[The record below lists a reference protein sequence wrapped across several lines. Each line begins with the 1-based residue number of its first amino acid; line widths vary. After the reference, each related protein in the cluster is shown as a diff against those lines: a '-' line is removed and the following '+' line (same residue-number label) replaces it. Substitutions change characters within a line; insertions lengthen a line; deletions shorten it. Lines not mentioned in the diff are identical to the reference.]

1 MLSLLRRPSRH
12 ATPTT
17 AQKRPHRLLR
27 CGIWL
32 LGAILLVA
40 LLHPLAAGSSPS
52 STGQVGYGGASRSSE
67 ATSTTMTLSPSDSGS
82 PWWLPSGWLPSPS
95 GWLQSE
101 FEGVLHAFLS
111 NLAEGFSQA
120 VDNIDSLKLLYR
132 TPPQLTYNSGVVK
145 AAEPVMVSVAD
156 GALVLF
162 LVIGGYQYMLGNYR
176 SFRELAPRLIIAA
189 IVAHCSLD
197 LLKQFI
203 DLQDTLGTS
212 VHDILNTAGFGGT
225 FPPTDFDSW
234 ATAADYWII
243 AYLVMILGVL
253 FLSLQMLTRI
263 ALLDLCLV
271 LAPLGLLCF
280 ALPQTRAWGR
290 LWAQAFVSAL
300 IVQIFQMLC
309 LAMGS
314 AMVASFTV
322 LMATGQGSRRGKID
336 GSAMVASFTVLM
348 GPGQPQGINS
358 VTMLV
363 GMAMVFLAAKLPS
376 MLLTNVLQASKET
389 GNTIVE
395 TVATGAQMMALL

>member
-12 ATPTT
+12 AIPN
-17 AQKRPHRLLR
+17 AARKRQHRLL
-27 CGIWL
+27 CYGIWL
-32 LGAILLVA
+32 LGAIMLIA
-40 LLHPLAAGSSPS
+40 LIHPLAAGSSPS
-52 STGQVGYGGASRSSE
+52 STGQVGYGGASNSSGS
-67 ATSTTMTLSPSDSGS
+67 TSTTMTLSPSHAES
-82 PWWLPSGWLPSPS
+82 PWWSPS

-111 NLAEGFSQA
+111 NLAEGFSQVA
-120 VDNIDSLKLLYR
+120 DNIDSLKLLYR
-132 TPPQLTYNSGVVK
+132 TPPQISYNNGVVK
-145 AAEPVMVSVAD
+145 AAEPVMVSVVD

-162 LVIGGYQYMLGNYR
+162 LVIGGYQYMFGHYR
-176 SFRELAPRLIIAA
+176 SFRELAPRLLIAA
-189 IVAHCSLD
+189 IVAHFSLD

-203 DLQDTLGTS
+203 DLQDTLGSS
-212 VHDILNTAGFGGT
+212 VHDLLNTAGFGGT
-225 FPPTDFDSW
+225 FPPTDLESW
-234 ATAADYWII
+234 ATATDYWII

-271 LAPLGLLCF
+271 LAPLGILCF

-300 IVQIFQMLC
+300 IVQFFQMLC

-314 AMVASFTV
+314 AMIASFP
-322 LMATGQGSRRGKID
+322 LLFGSN
-336 GSAMVASFTVLM
+336 
-348 GPGQPQGINS
+348 QPDGINS

-363 GMAMVFLAAKLPS
+363 GIAMVFLAGKLPS

-389 GNTIVE
+389 GNTIIE